1 MKDPFSY
8 ITTEENN
15 YNTEFVPLTNSK
27 EWNMKEHIER
37 CLNVSNGWYHQ
48 GKNDGIRPYDDIVTP
63 IIDVA
68 FRSEGFDVKDIVPY
82 VEDVNQAYKS
92 FFVKKFHPQWARK
105 NLLDTFIDE
114 VVESSIIFDLVLIK
128 DINETKPEVVK
139 LQDIAFC
146 DQTDVMAGA
155 ICIKH
160 NYNVPDLLDYKGV
173 WINDKIDE
181 AIVMAQAEK
190 EVSTAGDRKIKTPN
204 KYIEVY
210 ELHGTFPETWL
221 DKSGDNTKYTNQL
234 HIITYYTASD
244 GSKNGICLFK
254 GPSKPL
260 KKIFKSLKI
269 DMVRSHGRACGRS
282 IVERLFEPQVWKNY
296 SVQKIKKMLDGVVNL
311 LQTDSEEFGNKKISE
326 LKENTVI
333 KHEPGRPLTRVN
345 MDVQNLVPLQNFG
358 VQQENQAR
366 TLGSASEAALG
377 KNPVSGTPFALQE
390 LIVQQG
396 EGIHE
401 YRKGKIATFFADVL
415 YPEIIIPSMVR
426 DMKGGL
432 KFSEEL
438 SLDELQEVATQ
449 ISDNLGNTR
458 IKEGILQ
465 GKTYTEEEKVTL
477 KSLIKDNFTK
487 GGTRRF
493 MELLKDEMD
502 SLPVKVFVNVAGKQK
517 YLAQNAQA
525 LTNIIRE
532 IMRNPQVFQQIPG
545 LAKTFNQLLESS
557 GLNPIDFTQITTA
570 PVASPAGGE
579 TPQET
584 PAELPTLTQ

>member
-1 MKDPFSY
+1 M
-8 ITTEENN
+8 
-15 YNTEFVPLTNSK
+15 
-27 EWNMKEHIER
+27 
-37 CLNVSNGWYHQ
+37 
-48 GKNDGIRPYDDIVTP
+48 
-63 IIDVA
+63 
-68 FRSEGFDVKDIVPY
+68 
-82 VEDVNQAYKS
+82 
-92 FFVKKFHPQWARK
+92 
-105 NLLDTFIDE
+105 
-114 VVESSIIFDLVLIK
+114 
-128 DINETKPEVVK
+128 
-139 LQDIAFC
+139 
-146 DQTDVMAGA
+146 
-155 ICIKH
+155 
-160 NYNVPDLLDYKGV
+160 
-173 WINDKIDE
+173 
-181 AIVMAQAEK
+181 
-190 EVSTAGDRKIKTPN
+190 
-204 KYIEVY
+204 
-210 ELHGTFPETWL
+210 FPETWL
-221 DKSGDNTKYTNQL
+221 KEDGDSSKYTNQL
-234 HIITYYTASD
+234 HINTYYTASD

-254 GPSKPL
+254 GPSKPI

-296 SVQKIKKMLDGVVNL
+296 SVQKIKKMLDGAVNL

-358 VQQENQAR
+358 IQQENQAR

-465 GKTYTEEEKVTL
+465 GKTYTEEEKATL

-502 SLPVKVFVNVAGKQK
+502 SLPIKVFVNVAGKQK

-570 PVASPAGGE
+570 PVASHAGGE

-584 PAELPTLTQ
+584 PSELPTLTQ